1 MANNTFTY
9 RGYKIVYEDSGY
21 LVLSP
26 IDNTV
31 LGVAMD
37 MEEVHD
43 IILHH

>member
-1 MANNTFTY
+1 MANNTFSRY
-9 RGYKIVYEDSGY
+9 GYTVVNEDSGY
-21 LVLSP
+21 LVLNP

-37 MEEVHD
+37 MEEVDD